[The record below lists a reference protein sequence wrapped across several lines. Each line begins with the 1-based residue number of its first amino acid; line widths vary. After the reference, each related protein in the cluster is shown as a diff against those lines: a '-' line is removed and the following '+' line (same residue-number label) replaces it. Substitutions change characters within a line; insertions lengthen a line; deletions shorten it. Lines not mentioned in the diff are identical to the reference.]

1 MGPLP
6 REAVAN
12 PQPAGEVAAVK
23 VEFQGPEWVESVTS
37 SLGADPT
44 QNAAANGAV
53 LAEPMTSE
61 GPAYLEKK
69 LFGAFGAGG
78 EKEIEKHNYRL
89 IDFVWFSRPL
99 CRTQCHHGDSM
110 TL

>member
-6 REAVAN
+6 RKAVAN
-12 PQPAGEVAAVK
+12 SQPAGEVAAVK

-37 SLGADPT
+37 SLIAEPLE
-44 QNAAANGAV
+44 NAAANGAMI
-53 LAEPMTSE
+53 AEPMTSE

-78 EKEIEKHNYRL
+78 EKEIEKHSRL
-89 IDFVWFSRPL
+89 IDFV
-99 CRTQCHHGDSM
+99 
-110 TL
+110 